1 MIERLVALA
10 VLAAAGVYL
19 ANAWPLALG
28 TTARPGPGFFPL
40 SVGAFGA
47 IVAASWVMRAFRR
60 APADAAAAAGAMPSG
75 DTRARVVASGGVL
88 VGFCLL
94 LPWVGYAVAA
104 FLFTGFLL
112 RRLGAGWTGA
122 LVTAIVSALGSWYL
136 FGVLLGVPLPRGAL
150 FD

>member
-10 VLAAAGVYL
+10 VLAATGVYL
-19 ANAWPLALG
+19 ANAWPLAMG

-40 SVGAFGA
+40 TVGAFGA

-60 APADAAAAAGAMPSG
+60 APAPAAAGGAMPSG
-75 DTRARVVASGGVL
+75 DTRARVVATGGVL

-94 LPWVGYAVAA
+94 LPWVGYTVAA

-112 RRLGAGWTGA
+112 RRLGAGWKGA
-122 LVTAIVSALGSWYL
+122 LATALVSALGSWYL